1 MGANRYILIT
11 NIKDFQKKQRAVL
24 SRTHSWATGQERHG
38 QRLRCWAGGDR
49 TREFDCRVGEIWT
62 PRWER
67 AALLGR
73 RDMDDG
79 YAAGWERAE
88 LLGGRE
94 LDC

>member
-1 MGANRYILIT
+1 
-11 NIKDFQKKQRAVL
+11 V
-24 SRTHSWATGQERHG
+24 
-38 QRLRCWAGGDR
+38 GGDR

-88 LLGGRE
+88 LLPRRERVRLLGRRGLVCWAGE
-94 LDC
+94 TWTTVALLG

>member
-1 MGANRYILIT
+1 
-11 NIKDFQKKQRAVL
+11 V
-24 SRTHSWATGQERHG
+24 
-38 QRLRCWAGGDR
+38 GGDR

-88 LLGGRE
+88 LLGGKE

>member
-1 MGANRYILIT
+1 M
-11 NIKDFQKKQRAVL
+11 L

-38 QRLRCWAGGDR
+38 QRLRCW
-49 TREFDCRVGEIWT
+49 VGEIWT